1 MSSHLVALTKHIEIK
16 YPEGNFLYKSCS
28 TDNDSWIVVLQLAD
42 RSITNQCRLSIGH
55 PNRKYAKFR
64 ASKAKVIDIIHKFDQ
79 TKIIDSVKSSSHYY
93 KIEYVKGTIV
103 LPNAFD
109 TNLSKVCSS
118 GIHFFESIEAA
129 FYFELDGLKNYVGH
143 WISWYCN
150 GHKEKEGELLDRT
163 YNGRW
168 IFWHNNGR
176 KKSEGNYSRS
186 SRINHW
192 IFWYE
197 DGQKRGEGTYLN
209 GVRGDDW
216 TYWNKYGQKR

>member
-129 FYFELDGLKNYVGH
+129 FYYELDKLKNYTGH
-143 WISWYCN
+143 WTEWHQNGKKMAEHYFRNGISTGYWTEW
-150 GHKEKEGELLDRT
+150 KE
-163 YNGRW
+163 N
-168 IFWHNNGR
+168 
-176 KKSEGNYSRS
+176 
-186 SRINHW
+186 
-192 IFWYE
+192 
-197 DGQKRGEGTYLN
+197 GQKKFEGYYTN
-209 GVRGDDW
+209 
-216 TYWNKYGQKR
+216 GQKFVNKKRTKLRDWISKRLPCFCM